1 MTVSAA
7 ILGISTCM
15 NACGAKNSL
24 LSEESG
30 QVTRRVAI
38 WVMYGVGLIGFW
50 IAMVVLWPFAVLGYY
65 TEKYGW

>member
-1 MTVSAA
+1 M
-7 ILGISTCM
+7 
-15 NACGAKNSL
+15 
-24 LSEESG
+24 
-30 QVTRRVAI
+30 TRRVAI